1 MPERV
6 LAADVG
12 GTNIRV
18 ALVDANGKILKREES
33 DTPNRA
39 TAEEICRSIAAD
51 ANKILHETESLG
63 SVQKFGLALPAI
75 IDYST
80 SSVVQSP
87 NLPHL
92 NGFGIGQYMA
102 EHTGLD
108 VELENDATAAAI
120 GEHWLGGA
128 EGANNVLCVTLG
140 TGVGGGLIIHG
151 NVVRGPDGTAGEVGH
166 ICVEPDGPLC
176 GCGSHGC
183 VEQFASAT
191 AVVRQA
197 KERLPGAPSS
207 PLSSLEHFTASQ
219 VFDAAKAGDP
229 LSIEVFEV
237 AGYYLG
243 IVLAG
248 LINTLNPEVIVISG
262 GVSGAWEMFIE
273 RTRAEVEK
281 RAFQRPAERAKIVRG
296 QLGDDAGILGAAKR
310 VLADADKGS
319 S

>member
-1 MPERV
+1 MPECV

-39 TAEEICRSIAAD
+39 TAEEICSFIAGI
-51 ANKILHETESLG
+51 ANKILHESENIG
-63 SVQKFGLALPAI
+63 SVQKFGFALPAI

-92 NGFGIGQYMA
+92 DGFGIGQYMA
-102 EHTGLD
+102 KHTGLD
-108 VELENDATAAAI
+108 VKLENDATAATI

-128 EGANNVLCVTLG
+128 KGANDVLCVTLG
-140 TGVGGGLIIHG
+140 TGVGGGLIIQG

-191 AVVRQA
+191 GIVRRA
-197 KERLPGAPSS
+197 NERLPGAPFS
-207 PLSSLEHFTASQ
+207 PLSRLQHFTASD
-219 VFDAAKAGDP
+219 VFDAAKAGDR
-229 LSIEVFEV
+229 LSIEVLEA

-248 LINTLNPEVIVISG
+248 LINTLNPEVIVITG
-262 GVSGAWEMFIE
+262 GVSGAWEMFIG
-273 RTRAEVEK
+273 RTLEEVKK

-310 VLADADKGS
+310 VLAHADKGS